1 MSVEEARMPTLSFE
15 EIPGGLE
22 VVGPGQVM
30 TEVMFIILFFQLPI
44 SLTFPTETRFN
55 STYPEKT
62 WRRAAMS
69 GVKEF

>member
-1 MSVEEARMPTLSFE
+1 M
-15 EIPGGLE
+15 
-22 VVGPGQVM
+22 VGPGQVM

-44 SLTFPTETRFN
+44 SFTFPTETRFN

-69 GVKEF
+69 GVKDF

>member
-1 MSVEEARMPTLSFE
+1 MSFE
-15 EIPGGLE
+15 EMPGGLDE
-22 VVGPGQVM
+22 VGPGQVM
-30 TEVMFIILFFQLPI
+30 TEVMFTILFFQLPI
-44 SLTFPTETRFN
+44 SFTLPTETRFN